1 MKKSKV
7 YLTLQNG
14 KVFEGYGFGAEGEAL
29 GELVFT
35 TGMVGYH
42 KTLTDPAY
50 YGQIVVQTFPMIGNY
65 GVISSEFEG
74 QKPYLS
80 AYVVREIC
88 DAPSNFRMEETLDS
102 YMKRAGIIGI
112 YGVDTRELTRIVRE
126 AGVMNAY
133 ISSKPLKNVDKIN
146 EYTVKNAVNSV
157 SPKQMQT
164 LGDENAKY
172 SLALIDYG
180 CKDSAAKLWT
190 EYGCKVYRMPAGT
203 SAEEILALG
212 VDGVVLSEGP
222 GDPKEN
228 ESAISEIAKL
238 IGKKPIFAVG
248 LGHQMLALAL
258 GAKTYKMKYG
268 HRGGNQPVKYLTSG
282 RVYVSF
288 QNHGY
293 EVDSSSVKDGEVVL
307 VNVNDGGCEG
317 VFYDDKK
324 AIGVQFDP
332 TSCRAAGE
340 ANFLLEKFIA
350 YLK

>member
-14 KVFEGYGFGAEGEAL
+14 KVFEGYGFGAEGEAV

-74 QKPYLS
+74 EKPYLS

-88 DAPSNFRMEETLDS
+88 DDPSNFRMEETLDS
-102 YMKRAGIIGI
+102 YLKKAGVVGI

-126 AGVMNAY
+126 AGVMNATV
-133 ISSKPLKNVDKIN
+133 SKKPLKKFDMMN
-146 EYTVKNAVNSV
+146 EYSVQNAVSVV
-157 SPKQMQT
+157 SPKET
-164 LGDENAKY
+164 SVLGEDNASY
-172 SLALIDYG
+172 RLAFVDYG
-180 CKDSAAKLWT
+180 AKNSSAQLWT
-190 EYGCKVYRMPAGT
+190 QFGSKVYRLPAT
-203 SAEEILALG
+203 TTAEEILALD

-222 GDPKEN
+222 GNPAEN
-228 ESAISEIAKL
+228 EEVRKEIAKL

-248 LGHQMLALAL
+248 LGFQMLATVL

-268 HRGGNQPVKYLTSG
+268 HRGGNQPVKYLPSG
-282 RVYVSF
+282 RVYVSS

-293 EVDSSSVKDGEVVL
+293 EVDSSSVKEGEVVL

-324 AIGVQFDP
+324 IVGVQFDP
-332 TSCRAAGE
+332 TSCSAAGE
-340 ANFLLEKFIA
+340 ANFLFEKFIA

>member
-88 DAPSNFRMEETLDS
+88 EDPSNFRMEETLDS
-102 YMKRAGIIGI
+102 YMKKAGVIGI

-126 AGVMNAY
+126 AGVVNAY
-133 ISSKPLKNVDKIN
+133 LSSKPLKDFTNVN
-146 EYTVKNAVNSV
+146 EYAVKNAVNSV
-157 SPKQMQT
+157 CPKQMQT
-164 LGDENAKY
+164 LGEDTAKY
-172 SLALIDYG
+172 RIAFIDYG
-180 CKDSAAKLWT
+180 CKDSVARLWT
-190 EYGCKVYRMPAGT
+190 EYGCKVYRMPAT
-203 SAEEILALG
+203 ATAEEILALN

-222 GDPKEN
+222 GNPAEN
-228 ESAISEIAKL
+228 EQAIAEIKKL

-268 HRGGNQPVKYLTSG
+268 HRGGNQPVKYFASG
-282 RVYVSF
+282 RVYVSS

-293 EVDSSSVKDGEVVL
+293 EVDSSSVKEGELVL

-317 VFYDDKK
+317 IFYEDKK

-332 TSCRAAGE
+332 TSCSAAGE